1 MWCIGKLTKQYRRR
15 MYKILDLYQLEYH
28 SDYPVICMDEK
39 SKQLIENTR
48 KPIKMKAGQVLKEDY
63 EYKRNGTKNL
73 FVAVEPK
80 AGKHIVQLTQT
91 RTKKDFAHFIKR
103 LTDEFYPKAKKI
115 TIVLDNLNTHF
126 EKSII
131 ETFCAKESERI
142 LNKIE
147 FCHTPVHASWLNM
160 AEIEIGILERECL
173 NRRIANEKEM
183 VDEIKAWTES
193 KNKQKMKINWSFTK
207 RDAYKKLSR
216 KYVS

>member
-1 MWCIGKLTKQYRRR
+1 
-15 MYKILDLYQLEYH
+15 
-28 SDYPVICMDEK
+28 MDEK

-142 LNKIE
+142 LNKIK

-183 VDEIKAWTES
+183 VDEIKAWTN

-207 RDAYKKLSR
+207 RDAYKKLNDYPIVCTFFSHLHSIAATSVLSKIEL
-216 KYVS
+216 KYRLLNL